1 MIGQNKLAAQGAL
14 VLMLASQKVPSFD
27 EYLLSL
33 HPGTE
38 KFERNKWLRELWR
51 SKYKCDFD
59 LPPESRG
66 NRCEDARQTSDNFH
80 SDDKVQFVIDA
91 VYAIAHA
98 LQAMKTAVC
107 PDDVIESSWI
117 SRYSKKPDICHA
129 MQNIDGDEFY
139 QKYLLKV
146 QFQDKK
152 RRVVDGDQSDGSD
165 YVEIGHW
172 SENNDEQCCW
182 ACSKC
187 EDYEYLVNETYC
199 APCELGWWPT
209 EDRKGCYDL
218 SIAHLQY
225 MRWNSMYSIVPAIF
239 AVIGIIATLFVIGV
253 YIV

>member
-1 MIGQNKLAAQGAL
+1 MHCSRLASESWDRNNEKYMIGQNKLAAQGAL

-59 LPPESRG
+59 LPPDSTE

-98 LQAMKTAVC
+98 LQVILVIEEAMKTAVC
-107 PDDVIESSWI
+107 PNDVIESSWI

-146 QFQDKK
+146 RFQDKK
-152 RRVVDGDQSDGSD
+152 RRVLDGDQSDGSD

-172 SENNDEQCCW
+172 SENNVRYFLANKKCCD
-182 ACSKC
+182 SNS
-187 EDYEYLVNETYC
+187 VSGR
-199 APCELGWWPT
+199 ELAKT
-209 EDRKGCYDL
+209 IL
-218 SIAHLQY
+218 
-225 MRWNSMYSIVPAIF
+225 
-239 AVIGIIATLFVIGV
+239 
-253 YIV
+253 